1 MVGTLG
7 KHSWTIKQR
16 TGNNRR
22 EKKIIIVRLLWNTKE
37 KVVPLQRDCC
47 NRLDWSLNQGGMG
60 DRVVFS
66 LA

>member
-37 KVVPLQRDCC
+37 KVGRC
-47 NRLDWSLNQGGMG
+47 NGIVAID
-60 DRVVFS
+60 
-66 LA
+66 